1 MKKIFFLSLFACCVI
16 TTAHSQQHLVDSIT
30 QELKGTMS
38 DTNRAVSMMRLA
50 IDYELLDTAKSRQ
63 AYLEAI
69 RFAKS
74 KTLKYNLGRIYQNL
88 AYLSSNATRY
98 EEAIAILDTAILY
111 YQQSDHPRAPKMLA
125 NAYNDIAGKYKQINE
140 TETAVDYY
148 LKGITLLEQAAL
160 PADLVTPYCN
170 IANMFGEIGEPKQ
183 QNEYAYKALAAAK
196 KTGLGQKIFMACFTL
211 ANAYVHTQQN
221 NLVMAKKYIDTAGIY
236 FDEQAHINSPDI
248 QVTYY
253 LIRAQVFR
261 QLEQFDSAEFY
272 FKKCYSVSEK
282 YNYSFGKAESQLQLG
297 GISIQQKKYA
307 DAEKYLQ
314 GGIRLADSIGYFNM
328 LDEGYRYMAD
338 VYAATGRYKE
348 AYEYHQKY
356 KDVSDSVTSLDAK
369 KYITD
374 LEKKYETS
382 KKDKQLLLQETQL
395 QKRKNLIYLL
405 IGASVALLLFS
416 FLAYRNYQQKK
427 KLQQQRISELEAL
440 QQLTATEAIL
450 KGEEQERT
458 RLAKDLHDGLGGM
471 LSGIKFSFQTMKG
484 NMVMTP
490 DNQQAFERSMDMI
503 DSSIKEMRRVAHN
516 MMPEA
521 LVRFGLHTALKDFCN
536 EINQS
541 GALQISYQSIGLENE
556 QVEQT
561 RAVNIYRIVQE
572 LINNTLKHAAAKT
585 AIVQVS
591 KKGDS
596 FSITVEDDGKGFDP
610 KLVQEAKGIG
620 WTNIRSRVEYMKGS
634 IDVQSEPG
642 KGVSVH
648 VELG

>member
-1 MKKIFFLSLFACCVI
+1 MKKIVFLSLFACVF
-16 TTAHSQQHLVDSIT
+16 TTAQSQQHLIDSIAK
-30 QELKGTMS
+30 ELKGSMP

-50 IDYELLDTAKSRQ
+50 IDYELVDTAKSRQ
-63 AYLEAI
+63 AYLDAI

-74 KTLKYNLGRIYQNL
+74 KKLKYNLGRIYQNM
-88 AYLSSNATRY
+88 AYLYSNAARY
-98 EEAIAILDTAILY
+98 EEAIAILDTAILN
-111 YQQSDHPRAPKMLA
+111 YQESDHPRAPKMLA
-125 NAYNDIAGKYKQINE
+125 NTYNDMGSKYKEIND
-140 TETAVDYY
+140 TETAVEYY
-148 LKGITLLEQAAL
+148 LKGIALLEQAAS
-160 PADLVTPYCN
+160 PSDLVTPYCN
-170 IANMFGEIGEPKQ
+170 LANTFGEIGEPKQ

-236 FDEQAHINSPDI
+236 FDEKGLINSPEI
-248 QVTYY
+248 QVSYY

-282 YNYSFGKAESQLQLG
+282 YSYGYGKAESQLQLG
-297 GISIQQKKYA
+297 GVSIQQKKYA

-314 GGIRLADSIGYFNM
+314 GGIRLADSIGYYNM

-348 AYEYHQKY
+348 AYEFHQKY
-356 KDVSDSVTSLDAK
+356 KDVSDSVTSLDAR

-405 IGASVALLLFS
+405 IAAAAALLLFS
-416 FLAYRNYQQKK
+416 FLAYRNFQQKK

-521 LVRFGLHTALKDFCN
+521 LVRFGLNTALKDFCN
-536 EINQS
+536 DINQS
-541 GALQISYQSIGLENE
+541 GALLVNYQSIGLENE
-556 QVEQT
+556 VVEQT
-561 RAVNIYRIVQE
+561 TAVNIYRIVQE
-572 LINNTLKHAAAKT
+572 LINNTLKHAAAKS

-610 KLVQEAKGIG
+610 QILKGTKGIG
-620 WTNIRSRVEYMKGS
+620 WTNIQSRVEYLKGHW
-634 IDVQSEPG
+634 DVDSAAG
-642 KGVSVH
+642 KGTSVH